1 MPLDFEIYGGQDE
14 KSIDGNTG
22 IFIKKI
28 KEGSSLQRTVKIGDH
43 ILKVC
48 EKIEIM
54 HTTQLHMEI
63 EIDFCRSFSSC
74 IFLVLYITLPSSMN
88 LKISW
93 LKSPAFSRNN
103 YN

>member
-28 KEGSSLQRTVKIGDH
+28 KEGSTLHPTVKIGDH

-48 EKIEIM
+48 EKKFKEYNTCRMLFPDGLIAQMVEHCTDIAEIM
-54 HTTQLHMEI
+54 GWNPVQ
-63 EIDFCRSFSSC
+63 
-74 IFLVLYITLPSSMN
+74 P
-88 LKISW
+88 
-93 LKSPAFSRNN
+93 
-103 YN
+103 

>member
-48 EKIEIM
+48 EKKVKE
-54 HTTQLHMEI
+54 
-63 EIDFCRSFSSC
+63 
-74 IFLVLYITLPSSMN
+74 
-88 LKISW
+88 
-93 LKSPAFSRNN
+93 
-103 YN
+103 YNIRCCN

>member
-22 IFIKKI
+22 IVIKKI

-48 EKIEIM
+48 EKRKIM
-54 HTTQLHMEI
+54 NTTQHV
-63 EIDFCRSFSSC
+63 EIDTKWIFAIYKLHFSC
-74 IFLVLYITLPSSMN
+74 FIHYTAIF
-88 LKISW
+88 K
-93 LKSPAFSRNN
+93 
-103 YN
+103 

>member
-43 ILKVC
+43 ILKV
-48 EKIEIM
+48 
-54 HTTQLHMEI
+54 
-63 EIDFCRSFSSC
+63 
-74 IFLVLYITLPSSMN
+74 
-88 LKISW
+88 
-93 LKSPAFSRNN
+93 
-103 YN
+103 